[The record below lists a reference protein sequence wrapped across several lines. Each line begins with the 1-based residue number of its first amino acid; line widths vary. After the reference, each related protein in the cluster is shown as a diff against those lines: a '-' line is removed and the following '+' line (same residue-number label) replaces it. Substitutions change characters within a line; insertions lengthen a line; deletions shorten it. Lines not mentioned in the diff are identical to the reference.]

1 MVSVRVILG
10 IEVHPWGSGTP
21 FCYFCHVREDG
32 NHCHEAV
39 VERSGKSV
47 FFEGV
52 WVMGSVLATPVSRE
66 VRAADRGLQVSVG
79 FDRQSL
85 FSKVS

>member
-1 MVSVRVILG
+1 MILG
-10 IEVHPWGSGTP
+10 IEVHRRGSGTS
-21 FCYFCHVREDG
+21 FCYFCHVRVDG

-39 VERSGKSV
+39 VERPGKSV
-47 FFEGV
+47 FFEGI
-52 WVMGSVLATPVSRE
+52 WVVGSVLAAPVSRE
-66 VRAADRGLQVSVG
+66 VRAADTGLQVSVG